1 MERVLGID
9 IGGTNVK
16 ACVLELRDAPAL
28 VYEHAIATHADRR
41 AAGVLDS
48 VERQARKAIDEV
60 GSVDRIGVGAP
71 GPLDLAAGRSLRMP
85 NLPGWENVPIV
96 DELERRLGLPVHLI
110 NDARAMTL
118 AEHAVGAGSGT
129 DALVC
134 FALGTGVGGGV
145 VVGGRLLDGLNGT
158 VGELGHQTIERRGR
172 RCPCGNRGC
181 LEQYASGPAI
191 ARSAHTSTAAE
202 AATAA
207 RDGDVR
213 AQAAFSEA
221 GAALGIVIANVA
233 LAVGP
238 ERVIIGG
245 GVARAGAL
253 LLDPARL
260 EFLSRNRMMPTE
272 RVEILQGTLGAQAGA
287 IGAALWA
294 ARAM

>member
-1 MERVLGID
+1 M
-9 IGGTNVK
+9 
-16 ACVLELRDAPAL
+16 LELRDPPTL
-28 VYEHAIATHADRR
+28 VYQQVIATHADQR

-48 VERQARKAIDEV
+48 VEREARNAIDAV
-60 GSVDRIGVGAP
+60 GAVDRIGVGAP

-96 DELERRLGLPVHLI
+96 AELERRLGLRVHLI

-118 AEHAVGAGSGT
+118 AEHALGAGSGT
-129 DALVC
+129 DTLVC

-191 ARSAHTSTAAE
+191 ARAARSRTAAE
-202 AATAA
+202 AARAA
-207 RDGDVR
+207 REGDAR
-213 AQAAFSEA
+213 AGAAFAGA
-221 GAALGIVIANVA
+221 GAALGVAIANVV

-238 ERVIIGG
+238 ERVVIGG
-245 GVARAGAL
+245 GVAGAGDL
-253 LLDPARL
+253 LLDPARR
-260 EFLSRNRMMPTE
+260 EYLSRNRMMPAE
-272 RVEILQGTLGAQAGA
+272 RVEILQGRLGAQAGA

-294 ARAM
+294 ARAV